1 MSMKNQMDVGL
12 HQSKYGYEV
21 NNKVYKFKDVNNI
34 YVQKRKNHSLKDI
47 LIQIQDTCKSE
58 FNVNE
63 KNDDN
68 EEIFDVKRSEE
79 HTSELQSRQYLVC
92 RLLLEKKKHM
102 KLLGRRLAKSGR
114 RPVPLLHARP
124 APHRLPQRPHRAA
137 R

>member
-1 MSMKNQMDVGL
+1 MKKKIIATIVGCIFLFVGKSIYAADGEIYNLKTLEKIYTLDDLMSMKNQMDVGL
-12 HQSKYGYEV
+12 HQSKYGYEL

-68 EEIFDVKRSEE
+68 EEIFDVKNI
-79 HTSELQSRQYLVC
+79 Y
-92 RLLLEKKKHM
+92 
-102 KLLGRRLAKSGR
+102 
-114 RPVPLLHARP
+114 
-124 APHRLPQRPHRAA
+124 
-137 R
+137 